1 MYGYTFE
8 INETEQLQLAASL
21 EETPETVTGIH
32 RLRRGIA
39 NAYVAGT
46 PEKPDVAVVQS
57 RFLMEEPAAYGGDP
71 GLVWEVLKRVPGWTA
86 VNAEREVA
94 PKLAALIEAETG
106 KSCRLIEEI
115 YYTLDRPVSM
125 FSNPAVRRIGLDDLA
140 MVEAATEPLSMH
152 GWRFGSAEALLRH
165 GFLVGAVVDGA
176 LVSVAFSASG
186 SSKYAEVGIKT
197 REEFRSRGYSTAA
210 ASLICA
216 EIQANGQTAVWSTDQ
231 DNIASQRVAAKLGF
245 QDVSR
250 RIYVNRQSSTE
261 HR

>member
-1 MYGYTFE
+1 MTHE
-8 INETEQLQLAASL
+8 IVVLNERDQLLLADAL
-21 EETPETVTGIH
+21 IETPEAMTGIH

-39 NAYVAGT
+39 RAYIVGT
-46 PEKPDVAVVQS
+46 PERPDVAVVQS

-71 GLVWEVLKRVPGWTA
+71 GLIWDVLKRVPGWTA

-106 KSCRLIEEI
+106 KTCLLIEEI
-115 YYTLDRPVSM
+115 YYTLNRPVSM

-152 GWRFGSAEALLRH
+152 GWRFGTAEALLTH
-165 GFLVGAVVDGA
+165 GLLFGAVVDGE

-186 SSKYAEVGIKT
+186 SSKYSEVGIKT
-197 REEFRSRGYSTAA
+197 REDFRGRGYSTAA

-216 EIQANGQTAVWSTDQ
+216 EIQARGQTAVWSTDQ

-245 QDVSR
+245 QEVSR
-250 RIYVNRQSSTE
+250 RIYVNR
-261 HR
+261 